1 MGAKWCA
8 AMLVLVLAPAAGLRA
23 AQASAEQRNRFKV
36 MDSNRDGVITRAE
49 WQGSERSF
57 DVHDWNR
64 DGVLSGDELRSG
76 AQRQQRWPD
85 DPTDSAATDAPL
97 SDWTPERFDNLDHN
111 RDGRLTRD
119 EWHFDAELFRRVDR
133 DRDGSISRREF
144 LGLGDDD
151 DRDDRFRDLD
161 MNRDGRISA
170 AEWHGD
176 PLLFGTLDTDRNGFL
191 SRTELLGAGEDE
203 VPADLFAS
211 LDINRD
217 GRVTPNEWHWSR
229 ASFDRRD
236 RNTDG
241 VLSRDELGSIAQTTT
256 APSQQSAAYRAGY
269 ARGIQDGRVA
279 GRQDRERSHWD
290 LDGQRELEQADAGYT
305 SGVGQRSEYQAG
317 YREGFTRAYREGFGP
332 RP

>member
-1 MGAKWCA
+1 VRAGWCA
-8 AMLVLVLAPAAGLRA
+8 ALLVLTLSPGVNLEA
-23 AQASAEQRNRFKV
+23 AQAGGGETGRFRA

-49 WQGSERSF
+49 WRGSERSF

-64 DGVLSGDELRSG
+64 DGVLSGDEVRRG
-76 AQRQQRWPD
+76 RQRQQPWPD
-85 DPTDSAATDAPL
+85 DPGDTATATSQL
-97 SDWTPERFDNLDHN
+97 TDWTPERFADLDHN
-111 RDGRLTRD
+111 RDGRIARD

-151 DRDDRFRDLD
+151 DRDDRFSDLD
-161 MNRDGRISA
+161 ANGDGRISGQ
-170 AEWHGD
+170 EWHGD
-176 PLLFGTLDTDRNGFL
+176 PRVFGTLDADRNGSL

-217 GRVTPNEWHWSR
+217 GRVMPNEWHWSR

-236 RNTDG
+236 RSGDG
-241 VLSRDELGSIAQTTT
+241 ALSREELASAAQPTPG
-256 APSQQSAAYRAGY
+256 AAEKSAAYRAGY
-269 ARGIQDGRVA
+269 ERGVLDGRVA
-279 GRQDRERSHWD
+279 GREDRGRNQWD

-305 SGVGQRSEYQAG
+305 PGAGDRSDYQAG

-332 RP
+332 RR